1 MKCSSR
7 ILGVEASP
15 VRKLVPYANEAVKNG
30 KKVYHLNIG
39 QPDIKTPESFMDAV
53 KKYNKDT
60 IAYVQ
65 SNGLPELIDAVRNY
79 YSNYGMEYAFDEVLI
94 TQGGSEAL
102 LFTLL
107 ALLDAGDQV
116 LVVEPYYANYNTI
129 FRALEIDVVAIK
141 AKAEEGFHL
150 PPKEV
155 IEEAVKN
162 NPKIKAILITNP
174 NNPTGTVYTKDE
186 VEFLADVAK
195 ENDVF
200 VISDEVYREFV
211 YEGHEC
217 VSLGTLKG
225 LEENL
230 IIIDSISKRYS
241 ACGARIGCVLSK
253 NKEVIVQIYKMCQAR
268 LAASELEQ
276 IGAVAL
282 YKTGKTYF
290 EEVNKEYTKRRN
302 VLFEEMQ
309 KMEGVVCFLPEGA
322 FYTMV
327 KLPVDNA
334 EKFVIWLLSEF
345 DIDGE
350 TIMMAPGEG
359 FYATEGAGVDEVR
372 IAYVLNESDLRKA
385 MHILREGLKKYP
397 GRTV

>member
-39 QPDIKTPESFMDAV
+39 QPDIKTPELFMDAV
-53 KKYNKDT
+53 REYKKET
-60 IAYVQ
+60 IAYVP
-65 SNGLPELIDAVRNY
+65 SNGLPELIDAVRSY

-107 ALLDAGDQV
+107 SLLDAGDQI

-129 FRALEIDVVAIK
+129 FRSLEIDVVAIK
-141 AKAEEGFHL
+141 SKSEEGFHL
-150 PPKEV
+150 PSKEV

-162 NPKIKAILITNP
+162 NPKIKAVLVTNP
-174 NNPTGTVYTKDE
+174 NNPTGTVYTKEE
-186 VEFLADVAK
+186 VKFIADVAK
-195 ENDVF
+195 ENDIF
-200 VISDEVYREFV
+200 VIADEVYREFV
-211 YEGHEC
+211 YEGSEC
-217 VSLGTLKG
+217 VSLGTFEG
-225 LEENL
+225 LEDNL
-230 IIIDSISKRYS
+230 IVIDSISKRYS

-253 NKEVIVQIYKMCQAR
+253 NKEVIAQIYKMCQVR
-268 LAASELEQ
+268 LAAPELEQ

-282 YKTGKTYF
+282 YQTPATYF
-290 EEVNKEYTKRRN
+290 EEINKEYTKRRD
-302 VLFEEMQ
+302 VLFEELR

-345 DIDGE
+345 EINGE

-359 FYATEGAGVDEVR
+359 FYATEGAGVNEVR
-372 IAYVLNESDLRKA
+372 IAYVLNETDLRKA
-385 MHILREGLKKYP
+385 MYILREGLKQYP

>member
-1 MKCSSR
+1 MKCSRR

-39 QPDIKTPESFMDAV
+39 QPDIKTPELFMDAV
-53 KKYNKDT
+53 RKYDKDT
-60 IAYVQ
+60 IAYVP
-65 SNGLPELIDAVRNY
+65 SNGLPELIDAVRGY

-107 ALLDAGDQV
+107 ALLDVGDQV

-141 AKAEEGFHL
+141 SKSEEGFHL
-150 PPKEV
+150 PSKEV
-155 IEEAVKN
+155 IDEVIKN
-162 NPKIKAILITNP
+162 NPKIKAALVTNP
-174 NNPTGTVYTKDE
+174 NNPTGTVYTKE
-186 VEFLADVAK
+186 EMKLITDVVK
-195 ENDVF
+195 ENDIF

-211 YEGHEC
+211 YEGSEC
-217 VSLGTLKG
+217 ASLGTMEG
-225 LEENL
+225 LDQNL

-253 NKEVIVQIYKMCQAR
+253 NKEVISQIYKMCQVR
-268 LAASELEQ
+268 LAAPELEQ
-276 IGAVAL
+276 IGAIAL
-282 YKTGKTYF
+282 YQTPQTYF
-290 EEVNKEYTKRRN
+290 KEINAEYTRRRD
-302 VLFEEMQ
+302 VLFEELN

-327 KLPVDNA
+327 KLPVDDA

-345 DIDGE
+345 EIDGE

-359 FYATEGAGVDEVR
+359 FYATEGAGVNEVR
-372 IAYVLNESDLRKA
+372 IAYVLNEKDLRKA
-385 MHILREGLKKYP
+385 MHILGEGLKQYP
-397 GRTV
+397 GKTN